1 MMKKDSID
9 ELFKVLDRD
18 FDFEFPED
26 GHEQRFLKRLHNQPN
41 TPPIRF
47 KVYKFI
53 AAIAAV
59 LVIGFGVH
67 KVVKPQPKTN
77 DLASVS
83 EQMSQT
89 QNFFTTTINSEL
101 NKIKTNQTP
110 ENQAMVSDA
119 LKQLEVLETN
129 YERLKKDLQESGN
142 DQRVVYAMI
151 SNLQNRIDLLEDVL
165 ASIGK
170 LKELHSEQTQLT
182 I

>member
-1 MMKKDSID
+1 MMQNDSI
-9 ELFKVLDRD
+9 EKLFKDLDPD
-18 FDFEFPED
+18 FDFESPKE
-26 GHEQRFLKRLHNQPN
+26 GHEQRFLKRLHNHPM
-41 TPPIRF
+41 TPTTRF

-59 LVIGFGVH
+59 LVIGFGVF

-101 NKIKTNQTP
+101 NKIKTIRTP
-110 ENQAMVSDA
+110 ENDAMVSDA
-119 LKQLEVLETN
+119 LKQMDVLETN
-129 YERLKKDLQESGN
+129 YKRLKKDLQESGN

-165 ASIGK
+165 ASIEK
-170 LKELHSEQTQLT
+170 LKKLHSEQTQLT
-182 I
+182 L